1 MTHYRFEEVL
11 VHPTVKSM
19 LTLFVAGAVLF
30 VLSASGQ
37 PNSFWK
43 SGPSWLGYIGWFGFL
58 ICLLLLIASGL
69 YMVISRIRHRD
80 QPSPQ

>member
-1 MTHYRFEEVL
+1 MTHRLQEVL
-11 VHPTVKSM
+11 VHPTRRSTLV
-19 LTLFVAGAVLF
+19 LFVAGAVLF
-30 VLSASGQ
+30 ILSASGQ

-43 SGPSWLGYIGWFGFL
+43 TGPSWLGWIGWVGFL
-58 ICLLLLIASGL
+58 LCLLLLVASGL